1 MASLIGAFSFGGFMG
16 DTVLT
21 LLRKIKHPNI
31 QSILKNPVFGCY
43 PRWRNEHS
51 RFTVHKKINEFE
63 IGMAFKYGQET
74 YSIFLYPDTFSLVR
88 KRVDKFNDYTG
99 FAFREPLNVVAD
111 VVHLEYN
118 DFEAALFQQSLLGE
132 LGMFGV
138 QEAEVLLQLRDIYFK
153 DTK

>member
-1 MASLIGAFSFGGFMG
+1 MG

-31 QSILKNPVFGCY
+31 QIFLKDPERGYY
-43 PRWRNEHS
+43 PRFRNEHS
-51 RFTVHKKINEFE
+51 RFTVHMKINECE

-74 YSIFLYPDTFSLVR
+74 YNIFLHPDTFSMVR
-88 KRVDKFNDYTG
+88 KRVDKFSEYTVVRL
-99 FAFREPLNVVAD
+99 REKLNVVAD
-111 VVHLEYN
+111 VVKLEYN

-138 QEAEVLLQLRDIYFK
+138 QEAEVLKQLRDIYFK
-153 DTK
+153 DAK